1 MFWGICD
8 KFLEAVSHNVE
19 SELKKIGL
27 RLINVNVTDITDES
41 GYIEALG
48 KEAAARAINDAKISV
63 AQKNRDG
70 SIGQANAQKD
80 ERINVSSANASAIN
94 GENEAKA
101 AIAQSGLRIFTVRG
115 MVAFFAVGGWA
126 GLSALSLCGSTAA
139 AIITAF
145 IAGTLALLLVAWF
158 FKWAASLNENGTLQ
172 MESAVGKVGEVYIT
186 VPPEMNGTGKVNIII
201 QGRLTEA
208 EAMTDSER
216 PLKYGEPVEVVG
228 MAVGNVLK
236 VRPVSK

>member
-1 MFWGICD
+1 MKDWFMTDPLRSTLLCVAVPATVIMILQTVMIFIGMAGHSDVDMPDDNGID
-8 KFLEAVSHNVE
+8 GVFGNDSPDAPDVH
-19 SELKKIGL
+19 
-27 RLINVNVTDITDES
+27 
-41 GYIEALG
+41 LG
-48 KEAAARAINDAKISV
+48 D
-63 AQKNRDG
+63 
-70 SIGQANAQKD
+70 
-80 ERINVSSANASAIN
+80 
-94 GENEAKA
+94 
-101 AIAQSGLRIFTVRG
+101 SGLRIFTVRG